1 MEECTSVKEEFIQIL
16 KAFLPSLVLDADS
29 EEAMINIYNEISRK
43 LCNTRVQE
51 FISATKQELRSC

>member
-1 MEECTSVKEEFIQIL
+1 MEECTSFKEEFIQIL

>member
-43 LCNTRVQE
+43 LCNKRVQE
-51 FISATKQELRSC
+51 FISATKQEIRSC